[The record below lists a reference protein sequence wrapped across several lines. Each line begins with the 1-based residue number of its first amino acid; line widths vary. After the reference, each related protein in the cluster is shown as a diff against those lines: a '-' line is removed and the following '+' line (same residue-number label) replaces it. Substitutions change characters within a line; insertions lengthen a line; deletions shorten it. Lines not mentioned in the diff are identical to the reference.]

1 MTFPYKLTYSYYTG
15 YGKKG
20 YKKVSYDCPNRK
32 EVDQLIT
39 EISRLALKRDFVE
52 VELNGQLIDFKN
64 F

>member
-1 MTFPYKLTYSYYTG
+1 MPYKLTYTYYTG
-15 YGKKG
+15 YGKTG
-20 YKKVSYDCPNRK
+20 SKKVSYDCPNRK

-52 VELNGQLIDFKN
+52 VELNGQLVDFKQ